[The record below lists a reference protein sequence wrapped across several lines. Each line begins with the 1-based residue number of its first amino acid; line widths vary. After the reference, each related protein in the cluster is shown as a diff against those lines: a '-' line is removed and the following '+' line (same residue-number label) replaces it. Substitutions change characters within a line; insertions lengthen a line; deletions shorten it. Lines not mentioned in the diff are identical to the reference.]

1 MTPRIVATDSE
12 AFVIWTL
19 RGQQPDDALVRAFP
33 ALSHYRFH
41 EGRVIESR
49 LYLFD
54 SAAVSAFL
62 RDDEDQG

>member
-19 RGQQPDDALVRAFP
+19 RGQQSKDALVRDFP
-33 ALSHYRFH
+33 ALSRYQFH

-49 LYLFD
+49 MYLFD
-54 SAAVSAFL
+54 SAAVNTFL
-62 RDDEDQG
+62 HDRGDQR

>member
-19 RGQQPDDALVRAFP
+19 RGQRPDDALATEFP
-33 ALSHYRFH
+33 ALSHYQFH

-49 LYLFD
+49 MYLFD
-54 SAAVSAFL
+54 SAAVNTFL
-62 RDDEDQG
+62 RESADQR

>member
-19 RGQQPDDALVRAFP
+19 RGQQPEDALVTEFP
-33 ALSHYRFH
+33 ALSHYQFQ

-49 LYLFD
+49 MYLFD
-54 SAAVSAFL
+54 SAAVNTFV
-62 RDDEDQG
+62 RKRGDQ